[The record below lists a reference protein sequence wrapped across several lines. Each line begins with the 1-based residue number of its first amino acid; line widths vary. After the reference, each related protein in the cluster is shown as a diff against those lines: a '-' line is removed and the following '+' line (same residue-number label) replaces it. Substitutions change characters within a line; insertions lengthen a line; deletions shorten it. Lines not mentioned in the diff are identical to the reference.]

1 MIMTHEQAIELV
13 EDYLRES
20 EAGINSFGSALPGY
34 VNPNVKLEILSDRT
48 EEHDFGWVFYY
59 DSAEHIQ
66 TGDFR
71 EGLVGNAPLI
81 VDRNSGQIVETGTAH
96 EAEYYVNNYM
106 RNGDPHDES

>member
-1 MIMTHEQAIELV
+1 MTIKFEQAISLV
-13 EDYLRES
+13 EEYLRES
-20 EAGINSFGSALPGY
+20 AAEINNFGSALPGY
-34 VNPNVKLEILSDRT
+34 VNPKVKLRILSDQT
-48 EEHDFGWVFYY
+48 EEHDFGWVFHY

-71 EGLVGNAPLI
+71 GGLVGNAPLI

-96 EAEYYVNNYM
+96 ETEYYVNNYI